1 MGPKKRLTAFTLIE
15 LLTVIGIIAI
25 LAGLLLP
32 VYFAA
37 RGKAYEIGCIS
48 NLRQIGM
55 AIQMYTDDSDGLYPW
70 AVDPTDR
77 YTPQIWSGYPQ
88 FQQEIPNMP
97 MLQDVLQSYIRNRQ
111 IFDCPADSGYQVED
125 FTDVPLNAEPSS
137 FQAFGT
143 SYNYRTEIAFRH
155 AGDATFAH
163 PSDLN
168 VLMDASGRWHGGLIL
183 DQFRY
188 DVLFADQHVKSL
200 SRSQLEYLWS
210 LPL

>member
-1 MGPKKRLTAFTLIE
+1 MVRRKWLAAFTLIE
-15 LLTVIGIIAI
+15 LLTVIAIIAI
-25 LAGLLLP
+25 LAGLILP
-32 VYFAA
+32 VYFTA
-37 RGKAYEIGCIS
+37 RGEAYQISCIS

-55 AIQMYTDDSDGLYPW
+55 AIEMYASDSNGLYPW

-77 YTPQIWSGYPQ
+77 YTPQIWNGYPQ
-88 FQQEIPNMP
+88 FQQEIPYMP
-97 MLQDVLQSYIRNRQ
+97 MLQDVLQPYIRNRQ

-125 FTDVPLNAEPSS
+125 FTGFPLNASPSS

-155 AGDATFAH
+155 AGDASFSD
-163 PSDLN
+163 PSNLN

-183 DQFRY
+183 DQYRY
-188 DVLFADQHVKSL
+188 NVLYADQHVKNL